1 MGKQEKIGFLDNSF
15 DYLRMFSAITIIIG
29 HCIIHFNIQLPSVIK
44 GTLNSWVG
52 LICLFTLTGYL
63 IPASYE
69 RSKSKVEFIKKRFIR
84 LYPGLIGAFIL
95 SLICVLIIGGW
106 DGLRYSL
113 VDLAKWSVAQ
123 LTFAQFYTPDSIS
136 RYGVG
141 NPNGALWTISMEI
154 QVYLAVLVTW
164 DWLRKRGKHTW
175 EILIF
180 TAMLI
185 NVAFPYIETV
195 IPHGL
200 YKLLNVT
207 FIPYGYVFLLGMFL
221 YRYRE
226 TFIPSLVNAF
236 WIFALLLCCWS
247 VLNETLIHI
256 SFGHYTNIITG
267 VLISL
272 FTISF
277 GYKLG
282 KHKVKN
288 ELSYGLYI
296 YHMIVI
302 NALVMLNISNTAIC
316 TLLTVCVTYLLAYLS
331 DKYIEKPCVKRL
343 K

>member
-1 MGKQEKIGFLDNSF
+1 MGG
-15 DYLRMFSAITIIIG
+15 
-29 HCIIHFNIQLPSVIK
+29 
-44 GTLNSWVG
+44 
-52 LICLFTLTGYL
+52 GY
-63 IPASYE
+63 
-69 RSKSKVEFIKKRFIR
+69 
-84 LYPGLIGAFIL
+84 
-95 SLICVLIIGGW
+95 
-106 DGLRYSL
+106 GLRYSL

-136 RYGVG
+136 KYGVG

-154 QVYLAVLVTW
+154 QVYLAVLITW
-164 DWLRKRGKHTW
+164 DWLRKRRKRTW
-175 EILIF
+175 GILIF

-185 NVAFPYIETV
+185 NVAFPYTESF
-195 IPHGL
+195 IPHML

-226 TFIPSLVNAF
+226 KFIPSLVNSF
-236 WIFALLLCCWS
+236 WIIASLLCGWS

-277 GYKLG
+277 GYKFG

-288 ELSYGLYI
+288 EISYGLYI

-302 NALVMLNISNTAIC
+302 NAFVTLNFSNAVIC
-316 TLLTVCVTYLLAYLS
+316 TLLTVSMTYLLAYLS
-331 DKYIEKPCVKRL
+331 NKYIEKPCVKRL